1 MAMQLDEFVNTQEF
15 KDQACAD
22 QPELSGH
29 VLTVAGRLGAYFG
42 PVNNLVWASVF
53 LLEGPILVF
62 LLKPVT
68 EPAEYKEMY
77 QTFFILTGCD
87 DGADYFTY
95 LL

>member
-1 MAMQLDEFVNTQEF
+1 MAKELDQFVNTQEF

-42 PVNNLVWASVF
+42 PVNNLMWISVF
-53 LLEGPILVF
+53 LLDRPLEVF
-62 LLKPVT
+62 LVKPP
-68 EPAEYKEMY
+68 ESADFKQMY
-77 QTFFILTGCD
+77 QTFYILTGCD
-87 DGADYFTY
+87 DGAKYFTD

>member
-42 PVNNLVWASVF
+42 PVNNLMWISVF
-53 LLEGPILVF
+53 LLDGPILLF
-62 LLKPVT
+62 LLKRP
-68 EPAEYKEMY
+68 ESADYKEMY
-77 QTFFILTGCD
+77 ETFYMLTVCH
-87 DGADYFTY
+87 DGAKYFTD